1 MSSHS
6 PVVKVAAQRRYRAV
20 SKGVVMATN
29 TRNEP
34 KAQAMS
40 WLVSQ
45 LRWERTLDALRGE
58 RGFEHEDAR
67 QAA

>member
-1 MSSHS
+1 
-6 PVVKVAAQRRYRAV
+6 
-20 SKGVVMATN
+20 MATN

-45 LRWERTLDALRGE
+45 LRWERTLDALRDE
-58 RGFEHEDAR
+58 REGFHEHAR

>member
-6 PVVKVAAQRRYRAV
+6 PVVKVAAAGRYRTR
-20 SKGVVMATN
+20 SKGATMAAN
-29 TRNEP
+29 TRTEP

-45 LRWERTLDALRGE
+45 LRWERTLDALRDE
-58 RGFEHEDAR
+58 SDGFHDEAR

>member
-6 PVVKVAAQRRYRAV
+6 PVVKVAAQRRYRTV

-45 LRWERTLDALRGE
+45 LRWERTLDALRDE

>member
-6 PVVKVAAQRRYRAV
+6 PVVKVAAVGGYRAR
-20 SKGVVMATN
+20 SKGAVMAAN
-29 TRNEP
+29 ARSNS

-45 LRWERTLDALRGE
+45 LRWERTLDALRDGSDY
-58 RGFEHEDAR
+58 EHQDR

>member
-6 PVVKVAAQRRYRAV
+6 PVVKVAAQGGYRTR
-20 SKGVVMATN
+20 SKGAVMAAN
-29 TRNEP
+29 TRTEP
-34 KAQAMS
+34 KNQAMS

-45 LRWERTLDALRGE
+45 LRWERTLDALRDE
-58 RGFEHEDAR
+58 RDGYHEDAR

>member
-1 MSSHS
+1 
-6 PVVKVAAQRRYRAV
+6 
-20 SKGVVMATN
+20 MATN

-45 LRWERTLDALRGE
+45 LRWERTLDALRDE
-58 RGFEHEDAR
+58 RGLDHDDAR